1 MRRVSLGTLLIGVNV
16 GLVAAAV
23 LGVVVA
29 GSARL
34 RRLADEQAVA
44 RVQLAGQSA
53 RQAIERAGQDLV
65 AAGKILSEKPSFER
79 LLAVP
84 DPRALSEFLEDFRV
98 TSGLSGAAL
107 VLDGKIFARGS
118 GDLDWAFLAAVDPGR
133 PGWFLA
139 PAPKGKTGFV
149 LAAAVPLAGASRAR
163 LLTAQAADDAFTG
176 DIASS
181 AGLPVAILPRREA
194 LESESARAAVRGR
207 VAYDGAAAA
216 ERVDEG
222 GVFLAV
228 EPLEPRPGEVAAV
241 VETWLPTADVDRP
254 VRRLVH
260 SLLLMGVVV
269 GGFAALFSVVVG
281 RRLVQPLSDLTR
293 ASARIGHGDLTTPIP
308 HAPGAEMGDLANTM
322 DEMRGRLL
330 TLTAELGSR
339 RAEAEAILT
348 GIVEGVFSVDRQRR
362 VRYLNPQAAAILGID
377 PAAAVGRFCGD
388 VLKPQGPDG
397 VRPCE
402 ERCPIV
408 HARFRG
414 GARAT
419 EHLLLADGQ
428 RRSVVITSAPPA
440 ADAGGAGLPTQQFQ
454 VMRDE
459 TEVEATR
466 RLRDTVLANITH
478 EFRTPLSAQLAS
490 IELLR
495 DRLADLTP
503 DEARELIASLE
514 RGTLR
519 LTQLIDNL
527 LESVRLDAGQGTIRK
542 QPLALDDVVDQ
553 AIALTA
559 PLLGLRGQSLDVD
572 LPHPLPPLTGD
583 GPRLVQVFVNLLA
596 NANKFAPAG
605 STIKIG
611 GSAAGGEISLWV
623 EDEGPGLPP
632 GGGVLLFERFMRS
645 PGEEPAESGMGL
657 GLFIVKSIVER
668 HGGRVEARA
677 AGPAGG
683 TRMCVVLPASAGPA
697 PPSA

>member
-1 MRRVSLGTLLIGVNV
+1 MRRLSLGTLLIGVNV
-16 GLVAAAV
+16 GLVALAV
-23 LGVVVA
+23 VGVVIA
-29 GSARL
+29 GSGLL

-44 RVQLAGQSA
+44 RVRLAGQSA
-53 RQAIERAGQDLV
+53 RQAIERAGGDLLE
-65 AAGKILSEKPSFER
+65 AGRILAEKPAFER

-84 DPRALSEFLEDFRV
+84 DPRALSESLEDFRV
-98 TSGLSGAAL
+98 TSGLTGAAL
-107 VLDGKIFARGS
+107 ILDGKVFARGS
-118 GDLDWAFLAAVDPGR
+118 GNLDWAFLAALDPGR

-139 PAPKGKTGFV
+139 PAPAGKAGFV
-149 LAAAVPLAGASRAR
+149 LAASVPIHGAARAR
-163 LLTAQAADDAFTG
+163 LLTAQAADDAFVG
-176 DIASS
+176 AIASS
-181 AGLPVAILPRREA
+181 AGLPVTILPRREA
-194 LESESARAAVRGR
+194 LEGESPRAAVRGR

-216 ERVDEG
+216 ERVDEAAAY
-222 GVFLAV
+222 LAV

-241 VETWLPTADVDRP
+241 VETWLPTEDVDQP

-260 SLLLMGVVV
+260 SLLILGVVV
-269 GGFAALFSVVVG
+269 GGFAALFSVVIG
-281 RRLVQPLSDLTR
+281 GRLVRPLSELTR
-293 ASARIGHGDLTTPIP
+293 ASARIGRGDLTTPIP
-308 HAPGAEMGDLANTM
+308 HAPGAEMGDLATTM

-330 TLTAELGSR
+330 GLTAELGSR

-348 GIVEGVFSVDRQRR
+348 GIVEGVFAVDRQRR
-362 VRYLNPQAAAILGID
+362 LRYLNPQAAALLGID
-377 PAAAVGRFCGD
+377 PAAAIGRFCGD
-388 VLKPQGPDG
+388 VLRPQGPDG

-428 RRSVVITSAPPA
+428 RRSVVVTSAPPA
-440 ADAGGAGLPTQQFQ
+440 VDPSGSGGTTQQFQ

-466 RLRDTVLANITH
+466 RLRDSVLANITH

-495 DRLADLTP
+495 DRLPDLTP
-503 DEARELIASLE
+503 DEARELIAALE

-527 LESVRLDAGQGTIRK
+527 LESVRLDAGQGAIRR
-542 QPLALDDVVDQ
+542 QPLALDDVLDQ

-559 PLLGLRGQSLDVD
+559 PLLGLRGQSLDID
-572 LPHPLPPLTGD
+572 LPHPLPALTGD

-605 STIKIG
+605 STIRIG
-611 GSAAGGEISLWV
+611 GSAGDGEVALWV

-645 PGEEPAESGMGL
+645 PGEEPEESGMGL

-668 HGGRVEARA
+668 HGGRVEARPA
-677 AGPAGG
+677 TPAGG
-683 TRMCVVLPASAGPA
+683 TRMCVVLPA